1 MRLFVNEKFNLIHPE
16 GEDGSFKIM
25 RLQVFLSHN
34 GVCSRREAMGVIQN
48 GRVTLNGVVV
58 NEPSTPVDPRKDKVT
73 VDGRAIEAKNLDYIM
88 LNKPA
93 GFVTTK
99 EDAHAERTVMDLLPK
114 DLQHLVPVGRLD
126 KDTEGLLLLTN
137 DGDLTFRLTHPQFYV
152 DKTYLVRIGGSLL
165 SEKRLRLEKGVVIEG
180 KRTSP
185 AKISDIHTKGDQ
197 TEFLMVI
204 HEGRKRQIRLMLKS
218 VGCWACYLKRIAQGG
233 LELGNLSLGQ
243 WRVLTPAEIEILKRP
258 SSKQTVPMKEERTV
272 KQEARK
278 FTKKSQNP
286 SAQRSDSRKPGQR
299 RDSKFS
305 ARDNAQQIRETQR
318 PKRGFKR

>member
-1 MRLFVNEKFNLIHPE
+1 
-16 GEDGSFKIM
+16 
-25 RLQVFLSHN
+25 
-34 GVCSRREAMGVIQN
+34 MGVVQN
-48 GRVTLNGVVV
+48 GRVTLNGVVDK
-58 NEPSTPVDPRKDKVT
+58 EPSTPVDPRKDKVT
-73 VDGRAIEAKNLDYIM
+73 VDGRSIEAKNLDYIM

-99 EDAHAERTVMDLLPK
+99 EDAHAERTVMDLLPQN
-114 DLQHLVPVGRLD
+114 LQHLVPVGRLD

-165 SEKRLRLEKGVVIEG
+165 SEKKRRLEKGIVIEG
-180 KRTSP
+180 HKTSP
-185 AKISDIHTKGDQ
+185 AQILDIRVKGDQ

-218 VGCWACYLKRIAQGG
+218 VGCFASYLKRIAQGG

-243 WRVLTPAEIEILKRP
+243 WRALTSTEIETLKKPAPKRELAP
-258 SSKQTVPMKEERTV
+258 LKAELNV
-272 KQEARK
+272 KQEPRK
-278 FTKKSQNP
+278 FKKKNQNP
-286 SAQRSDSRKPGQR
+286 SSQRSESRKPGQR

-305 ARDNAQQIRETQR
+305 ARDNAQQIREAQR
-318 PKRGFKR
+318 PKRRFKQ

>member
-1 MRLFVNEKFNLIHPE
+1 
-16 GEDGSFKIM
+16 
-25 RLQVFLSHN
+25 
-34 GVCSRREAMGVIQN
+34 MGVVQN

-58 NEPSTPVDPRKDKVT
+58 KEPSTPVDPRKDKVT
-73 VDGRAIEAKNLDYIM
+73 VDGRSIEAKNLDYIM

-99 EDAHAERTVMDLLPK
+99 EDAHAERTVMDLLPQN
-114 DLQHLVPVGRLD
+114 LQHLVPVGRLD

-165 SEKRLRLEKGVVIEG
+165 SEKKRRLEKGIVIEG
-180 KRTSP
+180 HKTSP
-185 AKISDIHTKGDQ
+185 AQILDIRVKGDQ

-218 VGCWACYLKRIAQGG
+218 VGCFASYLKRIAQGG

-243 WRVLTPAEIEILKRP
+243 WRALTATEIGILKKPAPKREAAP
-258 SSKQTVPMKEERTV
+258 LNAEHNV
-272 KQEARK
+272 KQEVRK
-278 FTKKSQNP
+278 FKKKSQNP
-286 SAQRSDSRKPGQR
+286 SSQRSESRKPGQR

-305 ARDNAQQIRETQR
+305 ARDNAQQIREAQR
-318 PKRGFKR
+318 PKRRFKQ